1 MRIIAAVDKNW
12 GIGYKNELLVRIP
25 MDQKQFQALTMGRVI
40 IMGRKTFES
49 LPGGVPLSG
58 RKNVVLTR
66 DKNFNPKG
74 VFVVHSVEECME
86 LVETFRE
93 KGYRECDF
101 YVIGGQKIYEQF
113 LPMCDTAIITEIN
126 YEYKADAYLEN
137 LSKSPDWVMTDESDE
152 MTYFDLEFYFRKYER
167 KSSL

>member
-1 MRIIAAVDKNW
+1 MRLIAAVDKNW

-49 LPGGVPLSG
+49 LPGGVALRG

-66 DKNFNPKG
+66 DENFKAKDAY
-74 VFVVHSVEECME
+74 VVHSVDECLE
-86 LVETFRE
+86 LIKTFKE
-93 KGYRECDF
+93 KGYREDDI
-101 YVIGGQKIYEQF
+101 YVIGGQRIYEQF

-126 YEYKADAYLEN
+126 YEYAADAYLDD

-167 KSSL
+167 R